1 MYLERLGESAVYA
14 SLVPIAVGG
23 ALALFKP
30 WMLAQEDTRNRVNLQ
45 KQRLIE
51 RMALTS
57 KRVIDRAVLG
67 SIPLRGDGS
76 NPDLL
81 AEQATETFRLLS
93 VFRDLEDIHRSV
105 KSCYTG
111 LFFSVGMGLRGSI
124 GGLLAPTL
132 RQSIGVVAL
141 LLVICQLLSVL
152 WIRRLADRLEDYE
165 RTT

>member
-1 MYLERLGESAVYA
+1 MLLERLGEAAVYA
-14 SLVPIAVGG
+14 SLVAIAVGG

-30 WMLAQEDTRNRVNLQ
+30 WMLPQEDARNRVNLQ

-51 RMALTS
+51 RMALTHQ
-57 KRVIDRAVLG
+57 RVIDRAVLG
-67 SIPLRGDGS
+67 SIPVRGDGN

-81 AEQATETFRLLS
+81 AEQAAETFRLLS
-93 VFRDLEDIHRSV
+93 VFRDLEDIHRRV

-111 LFFSVGMGLRGSI
+111 LLFSVGTGFVGSV
-124 GGLLAPTL
+124 GGVLVPTL
-132 RQSIGVVAL
+132 RQAIGILAL
-141 LLVICQLLSVL
+141 ILIASQLLSVL